1 MLWHLEN
8 YQQDTGDY
16 LVLQDT
22 TRSHRGTDSCGGKGN
37 VHWSHDDTLTAPKP
51 GSGSGLSIKIY
62 KNYISHFYIALVISH
77 VEVNQTIL
85 AWSFLNRHDNGQNIY
100 QPASSGQL
108 CYAMIWWVRGVQDG
122 EIISKCGVVGLF
134 KFWTWPDS
142 NYDWYFCLTMMDCPD
157 TKSPLT
163 CTQL

>member
-1 MLWHLEN
+1 MVIISSCRTLPGVTGGQTVLEGREMFTDLMMTLLLHPS
-8 YQQDTGDY
+8 QD
-16 LVLQDT
+16 QDQ
-22 TRSHRGTDSCGGKGN
+22 DCQ
-37 VHWSHDDTLTAPKP
+37 L
-51 GSGSGLSIKIY
+51 KIC

-77 VEVNQTIL
+77 VQVNQTIL